1 MRDYVIALSGEA
13 GQGLNT
19 IGDMLALS
27 LFRNGYCI
35 FTDKSYHS
43 RIRGGEYIY
52 RIRVSDTP
60 LFSMRQEF
68 DLIVS
73 LSKSTTLSQLE
84 YFHHKT
90 TLIFDSDSEHVTTED
105 AGFEMNVM
113 NFPFKTIAKEAG
125 EPRAQNV
132 VALGA
137 ILALFKVKM
146 EIPSQLIREVFSG
159 KDEVIK
165 SNLEALERGYNLE
178 LSLEIPEIDANEH
191 NYYLVNGTEGTGLG
205 AIAAGCRFLAAY
217 PMTPGTGVMNFLASR
232 AEKYGIVVEQ
242 AEDEIAAVNMV
253 IGGSFAGARS
263 LVTTSG
269 GGFALMQEG
278 ISLAAMTET
287 PLVMVD
293 AQRPAPAT
301 GLPTRTAQ
309 EDLLFVVHAG
319 HGEFPKYVVAPRT
332 PKDAFELT
340 EKAFYIAD
348 KYQIPAIIL
357 LTESLVDSSATV
369 EAPIHKEEFLQ
380 RFVVEGGDHY
390 RRFEITENG
399 VSPRAIPGGKAPVR
413 VDSDEHDEEGYITE
427 NLEIRK
433 MMVQKRMKKMEGL
446 MGELTAP
453 AKFNLDA
460 PLILI
465 GWGDSWGAIDEF
477 ATGRNDV
484 GYVHYTEVFPIDPS
498 IKQELEGKRLV
509 SVEGNFTGQFAS
521 LLRSETGLNVEYI
534 GRYDGRPVSANWIE
548 KTLQEE
554 GII

>member
-84 YFHHKT
+84 YFHHNT

-146 EIPSQLIREVFSG
+146 EIPSQLIKEVFSG

-348 KYQIPAIIL
+348 KFQIPAIIL
-357 LTESLVDSSATV
+357 LAESLVDSSATV

-521 LLRSETGLNVEYI
+521 LLRSETGLNVEHI

>member
-1 MRDYVIALSGEA
+1 VRDYVIALSGEA

-84 YFHHKT
+84 YFDHKT
-90 TLIFDSDSEHVTTED
+90 TLIFDSDSEHVTTEE

-146 EIPSQLIREVFSG
+146 EIPSQLIKAVFSG

-178 LSLEIPEIDANEH
+178 LSLEIPEIEANEH

-205 AIAAGCRFLAAY
+205 AISAGCRFLAAY

-287 PLVMVD
+287 PLVMAD

-357 LTESLVDSSATV
+357 LTESFVDSSATV

-380 RFVVEGGDHY
+380 RFVVEGGDQY

-521 LLRSETGLNVEYI
+521 LLRSETGLNVEHI

>member
-1 MRDYVIALSGEA
+1 LRDYVIALSGEA

-19 IGDMLALS
+19 IGDILALS

-84 YFHHKT
+84 YFHYKT
-90 TLIFDSDSEHVTTED
+90 TLIFDSDSDHVTTED

-137 ILALFKVKM
+137 ILALFKVKR
-146 EIPSQLIREVFSG
+146 EIPSQLIEEVFSG

-178 LSLEIPEIDANEH
+178 LSIDIPDFETNEH
-191 NYYLVNGTEGTGLG
+191 DYYLLNGTEGTGLG

-232 AEKYGIVVEQ
+232 AERYGIVVEQ

-253 IGGSFAGARS
+253 IGGSFAGVRS

-309 EDLLFVVHAG
+309 EDLLFVVNAG

-369 EAPIHKEEFLQ
+369 EAPIHNEEFLQ
-380 RFVVEGGDHY
+380 RFVVESGDEY

-399 VSPRAIPGGKAPVR
+399 VSPRAIPGGKALVK

-427 NLEIRK
+427 NLKIRK
-433 MMVQKRMKKMEGL
+433 MMVQKRMKKMKGL
-446 MGELTAP
+446 VGELTSP

-460 PLILI
+460 PLILV

-498 IKQELEGKRLV
+498 IREELEGKRLV

-521 LLRSETGLNVEYI
+521 LLRSKTGLNVEHI

-548 KTLQEE
+548 KTLEEE
-554 GII
+554 GIM

>member
-1 MRDYVIALSGEA
+1 
-13 GQGLNT
+13 
-19 IGDMLALS
+19 
-27 LFRNGYCI
+27 
-35 FTDKSYHS
+35 
-43 RIRGGEYIY
+43 
-52 RIRVSDTP
+52 
-60 LFSMRQEF
+60 MRQEF

-84 YFHHKT
+84 YFHHNT

-146 EIPSQLIREVFSG
+146 EIPSQLIKEVFSG

-521 LLRSETGLNVEYI
+521 LLRSETGLTVEHI

>member
-1 MRDYVIALSGEA
+1 MKDYVIALSGEA

-43 RIRGGEYIY
+43 RIRGGEYVY
-52 RIRVSDTP
+52 RIRISESP
-60 LFSMRQEF
+60 LHSMRQEF

-73 LSKSTTLSQLE
+73 LSKNTTLSQLE
-84 YFHHKT
+84 YFHDGT
-90 TLIFDSDSEHVTTED
+90 TLVFDSDSDRVTQED
-105 AGFEMNVM
+105 VDFRLNVKD
-113 NFPFKTIAKEAG
+113 FPFKSIAKEAG

-137 ILALFKVKM
+137 ILSLFKVKK
-146 EIPSQLIREVFSG
+146 EIPSRLIEEVFSG
-159 KDEVIK
+159 KEEVIK
-165 SNLEALERGYNLE
+165 PNLEALKKGYDFP
-178 LSLEIPEIDANEH
+178 LSIEVPDFDVQEH
-191 NYYLVNGTEGTGLG
+191 DYFLMNGTEGTGLG

-217 PMTPGTGVMNFLASR
+217 PMTPGTGVMTFLAAN
-232 AEKYGIVVEQ
+232 AEKHGIVVEQ

-253 IGGSFAGARS
+253 IGGAFAGARS

-278 ISLAAMTET
+278 VSLAAMTET
-287 PLVMVD
+287 PLVIVD

-309 EDLLFVVHAG
+309 EDLLFVVNAG

-340 EKAFYIAD
+340 EKAFFIAD

-369 EAPIHKEEFLQ
+369 EAPIHKDELLE
-380 RFVVEGGDHY
+380 RFIVEGDEGY
-390 RRFEITENG
+390 RRFEITDDG
-399 VSPRAIPGGKAPVR
+399 ISPRAVPGGKALVR
-413 VDSDEHDEEGYITE
+413 VDSDEHDEYGFITE
-427 NLEIRK
+427 DLNIRK
-433 MMVQKRMKKMEGL
+433 KMVEKRMRKIDAL
-446 MGELTAP
+446 LGELAAP

-465 GWGDSWGAIDEF
+465 SWGDSWGAIDEF
-477 ATGRNDV
+477 TVGRKDI
-484 GYVHYTEVFPIDPS
+484 GYVHYTEVFPIDPE
-498 IKQELEGKRLV
+498 IKEELEGKRLV

-521 LLRSETGLNVEYI
+521 LLRSKTGLPIEHI
-534 GRYDGRPVSANWIE
+534 GRYDGRPISANWIE
-548 KTLQEE
+548 KTLKEE

>member
-84 YFHHKT
+84 YFHHNT

-146 EIPSQLIREVFSG
+146 EIPSQLIKEVFSG

-521 LLRSETGLNVEYI
+521 LLRSETGLNVEHI

>member
-1 MRDYVIALSGEA
+1 LRDYVIALSGEA

-84 YFHHKT
+84 YFHDKT
-90 TLIFDSDSEHVTTED
+90 TLIFDSDSDHVTTED

-146 EIPSQLIREVFSG
+146 EIPSQLIEEVFSG

-178 LSLEIPEIDANEH
+178 LSIDIPDFEINEN

-205 AIAAGCRFLAAY
+205 AIAAGCRFLSAY
-217 PMTPGTGVMNFLASR
+217 PMTPGTGVMNFLVSR
-232 AEKYGIVVEQ
+232 AERYGIVVEQ

-253 IGGSFAGARS
+253 IGGSFAGVRS

-309 EDLLFVVHAG
+309 EDLLFVVNAG

-369 EAPIHKEEFLQ
+369 EAPIHNEEFLQ
-380 RFVVEGGDHY
+380 RFVVEGGDKY
-390 RRFEITENG
+390 RRFESTETG
-399 VSPRAIPGGKAPVR
+399 VSPRAVPGGKALVR

-427 NLEIRK
+427 NLKIRK
-433 MMVQKRMKKMEGL
+433 MMVQKRMKKMKGL
-446 MGELTAP
+446 VGELTAP

-460 PLILI
+460 PLILV

-498 IKQELEGKRLV
+498 IREELEGKRLV

-521 LLRSETGLNVEYI
+521 LLRSKTGLNVEHI

-548 KTLQEE
+548 KTLEEE

>member
-521 LLRSETGLNVEYI
+521 LLRSETGLNVEHI

>member
-90 TLIFDSDSEHVTTED
+90 TLIFDSDSEHVTTD
-105 AGFEMNVM
+105 DSGFEMNVM

-137 ILALFKVKM
+137 ILELFKVKM

-348 KYQIPAIIL
+348 KFQIPAIIL

-521 LLRSETGLNVEYI
+521 LLRSETGLTVEHI

>member
-84 YFHHKT
+84 YFHDKT
-90 TLIFDSDSEHVTTED
+90 TLIFDSDSDHVTTED

-146 EIPSQLIREVFSG
+146 EIPSQLIEEVFSG

-178 LSLEIPEIDANEH
+178 LSIDISDFETNEN
-191 NYYLVNGTEGTGLG
+191 NYYLMNGTEGTGLG
-205 AIAAGCRFLAAY
+205 AIAAGCRFLSAY

-232 AEKYGIVVEQ
+232 AERYGIVVEQ

-253 IGGSFAGARS
+253 IGGSFAGVRS

-293 AQRPAPAT
+293 AQRPGPAT

-309 EDLLFVVHAG
+309 EDLLFVVNAG
-319 HGEFPKYVVAPRT
+319 HGDFPKYVVAPRT

-369 EAPIHKEEFLQ
+369 EAPIHNEEFLQ
-380 RFVVEGGDHY
+380 RFVVEGGDKY
-390 RRFEITENG
+390 SRFESTENG
-399 VSPRAIPGGKAPVR
+399 VSPRAIPGGKALVR

-427 NLEIRK
+427 NLKIRK
-433 MMVQKRMKKMEGL
+433 MMVQKRMKKMKGL
-446 MGELTAP
+446 VGELTAP

-460 PLILI
+460 PLILV

-498 IKQELEGKRLV
+498 IREELEGKRLV

-521 LLRSETGLNVEYI
+521 LLRSKTGLNVEHI

-548 KTLQEE
+548 KTLEEE

>member
-1 MRDYVIALSGEA
+1 VRDYVIALSGEA

-84 YFHHKT
+84 YFHDKT
-90 TLIFDSDSEHVTTED
+90 TLIFDSDSEHVTAD
-105 AGFEMNVM
+105 DSGFEMNVM

-146 EIPSQLIREVFSG
+146 EIPSQLIKEVFAG

-178 LSLEIPEIDANEH
+178 LSIEIPDFDANEH

-369 EAPIHKEEFLQ
+369 EAPIHNEEFLQ
-380 RFVVEGGDHY
+380 RFVVEGADQY

-427 NLEIRK
+427 NLKIRK
-433 MMVQKRMKKMEGL
+433 MMVKKRMKKMEGL
-446 MGELTAP
+446 LGELTAP

-484 GYVHYTEVFPIDPS
+484 GYVHYTEVFPIDTS
-498 IKQELEGKRLV
+498 IKEELEGKRLV
-509 SVEGNFTGQFAS
+509 SVEGNFSGQFAS
-521 LLRSETGLNVEYI
+521 LLRSETGLNIEHI
-534 GRYDGRPVSANWIE
+534 GRYDGRPLSANWIE
-548 KTLQEE
+548 KTLEEE